1 MDDPADY
8 RLIESLVDAEN
19 IRGNSYVQQGKF
31 AGIRMEY
38 HKEDNVVDDLLEGKI
53 QVRQYLAPYTPAEYI
68 LNILSF
74 DPALLENALGRR
86 R

>member
-1 MDDPADY
+1 MQ
-8 RLIESLVDAEN
+8 L
-19 IRGNSYVQQGKF
+19 GQF

-38 HKEDNVVDDLLEGKI
+38 RKEENTVGDLMEGRI

-74 DPALLENALGRR
+74 DPELLENALGGGR
-86 R
+86 